1 MVHFVC
7 FDGDHGYM
15 WKPDRHLDST
25 LASTYENSNKLFHRY
40 VYIPNIIPFSANVF
54 ELKGYVNTKPISN
67 TIWNNI
73 ILIDKESFCMLEMCI
88 DEFV

>member
-1 MVHFVC
+1 MVNFVC

-54 ELKGYVNTKPISN
+54 EQAISN